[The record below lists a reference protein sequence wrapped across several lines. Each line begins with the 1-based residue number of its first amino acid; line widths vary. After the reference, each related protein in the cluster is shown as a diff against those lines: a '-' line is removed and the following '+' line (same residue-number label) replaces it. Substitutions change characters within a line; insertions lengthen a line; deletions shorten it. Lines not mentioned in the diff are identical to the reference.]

1 MAHQLSA
8 SVQGF
13 VGLPA
18 RCSSKG
24 QTVAVA
30 LRSGAPRR
38 DSTLRPRTLCLSS
51 RAVLRGAALGDAVE
65 RCRRPV
71 VARCAVHTTALFKQT
86 TSKVQ
91 WSTVVLTAACLAAA
105 VAMLVRAPARIL
117 DSHKAGLGGVG
128 AQRRAPRA
136 PAPPIARPLQHE
148 SATEH
153 AAPAHWCL

>member
-1 MAHQLSA
+1 MTSASEASLASSITRPVSPMAHQLSA

-51 RAVLRGAALGDAVE
+51 RAVLRGAALGNAVE

-71 VARCAVHTTALFKQT
+71 VARSAVHTTALFKQT

-105 VAMLVRAPARIL
+105 VAMLVRPGCA
-117 DSHKAGLGGVG
+117 
-128 AQRRAPRA
+128 
-136 PAPPIARPLQHE
+136 
-148 SATEH
+148 
-153 AAPAHWCL
+153 AAPFA

>member
-8 SVQGF
+8 SVQGV

-18 RCSSKG
+18 RSQAGKG
-24 QTVAVA
+24 KTVAPA

-38 DSTLRPRTLCLSS
+38 DATLRPRALCLSS
-51 RAVLRGAALGDAVE
+51 RAVLRGAALGEVSE

-71 VARCAVHTTALFKQT
+71 AARCAVHTTALFKQT

-105 VAMLVRAPARIL
+105 VAMLVRPGCA
-117 DSHKAGLGGVG
+117 
-128 AQRRAPRA
+128 
-136 PAPPIARPLQHE
+136 
-148 SATEH
+148 
-153 AAPAHWCL
+153 AAPFA